1 MARTIGKLTV
11 LQVSRATEPGLY
23 GDGAGLFLKVK
34 ERGSKSW
41 VLRYK
46 KNGRSHA
53 LGLGPL
59 HIISLAEARVRAAE
73 ARRQILDG
81 GNPVVDR
88 KAAKVKAE
96 VEAADALAKARTF
109 DDVALEYI
117 DAHKAGWKNAKHAD
131 QWRATLATY
140 ATPVFGHLPVAAVD
154 TALVLAALKP
164 IWSTKAETAARV
176 RGRIE
181 AVLDFAKVLH
191 YRTGENPARWKGNLE
206 HALPKRADVAPVE
219 HHAALPYTEVAEF
232 MAELRERDGIAARAL
247 EFTVLTATRTSE
259 TLNATW
265 DEIDLEN
272 RIWTIPPER
281 MKSKKEHR
289 VPLCGP
295 AVAILRDIPR
305 VGEFVFPGL
314 HRGKALSNMAL
325 LTVLRRM
332 GRGHLTT
339 HGMRSTFRD
348 WGSDVASFPNE
359 LLEMALAHRVPDAT
373 ERAYRRSDMF
383 VKRVLLMQA
392 WAGYCEGE
400 SAEPENCQP
409 EP

>member
-1 MARTIGKLTV
+1 MAKLIGKLTA
-11 LQVSRATEPGLY
+11 LAVSRANAPGLY
-23 GDGAGLFLKVK
+23 GDGGGLYLKVK
-34 ERGSKSW
+34 ERGTKSW
-41 VLRYK
+41 ILRYEV
-46 KNGRSHA
+46 NGRSHA

-59 HIISLAEARVRAAE
+59 HTISLAEARVRAADT
-73 ARRQILDG
+73 RRQILDG
-81 GNPVVDR
+81 GNPVLDKR
-88 KAAKVKAE
+88 AAKVQAE
-96 VEAADALAKARTF
+96 VEAAKARTF
-109 DDVALEYI
+109 DDVAREYI
-117 DAHKAGWKNAKHAD
+117 DSHKAGWKNAKHAD
-131 QWRATLATY
+131 QWHATLATY
-140 ATPVFGHLPVAAVD
+140 VTPVFGHLPVAAID
-154 TALVLAALKP
+154 TALVLAALRP
-164 IWSTKAETAARV
+164 IWSTKPETAARV

-206 HALPKRADVAPVE
+206 HALPKRSDVAPVE
-219 HHAALPYTEVAEF
+219 HHAALPYKDIAAFV
-232 MAELRERDGIAARAL
+232 AELRERDGIAARAL
-247 EFTVLTATRTSE
+247 EFLILTATRTSE

-265 DEIDLEN
+265 DEFDLEN

-289 VPLCGP
+289 VPLSDP

-332 GRGHLTT
+332 GRGDLTT
-339 HGMRSTFRD
+339 HGFRSTFRD

-383 VKRVLLMQA
+383 QKRVQVMQA
-392 WAGYCEGE
+392 WAAYCEAKA
-400 SAEPENCQP
+400 AEPAKSS
-409 EP
+409 